1 MSTAFPVNN
10 NSSSDASEVLVHPL
24 LDILLGRD
32 DGKEECIITAQSL
45 TVSDQHA
52 TLLLTHTSHDNKG
65 GSSNDGVADGND
77 EKATAK
83 TSSILKMTL
92 VPYHKL
98 LLGSNPVISS
108 NSNKEQTLERNTLN
122 NDPIA
127 SANIVSF
134 LRNYEYELKSE
145 SGAEYHYYIARPTGS
160 GILNS
165 KEEETNINNKYSNRM
180 INVGAFDIELIS
192 PATPHQ
198 IMRALPSLGHV
209 LIHET
214 PQIYNKIVA
223 PYIQTII
230 DNGSLAWITNV
241 ISGQKEKERLLV
253 NNTQFIINIDTKW
266 RTHPSPL
273 TTPNSRAVW
282 YNHACTSDLYCLG
295 ITKDNSLSCLRDL
308 RQIHIPLLQSMQQ
321 VGLDC
326 IQEIYGIPSNQ
337 IRIFVHYQPQF
348 YHFHIHFTRL
358 ENEIGSTVERGHL
371 VCDIIQNLM
380 LDDEY
385 YKKRTITY
393 KLARGMPLLSLIE
406 EYQNK

>member
-1 MSTAFPVNN
+1 
-10 NSSSDASEVLVHPL
+10 
-24 LDILLGRD
+24 
-32 DGKEECIITAQSL
+32 
-45 TVSDQHA
+45 VSDQHA
-52 TLLLTHTSHDNKG
+52 TLLCTTHYTPRDNNKKG
-65 GSSNDGVADGND
+65 GSSDDDDGADGDD

-83 TSSILKMTL
+83 TTSSILKMTL
-92 VPYHKL
+92 VPYHKS
-98 LLGSNPVISS
+98 LLGSNPVVISS
-108 NSNKEQTLERNTLN
+108 NGSNKERRLERNALT

-127 SANIVSF
+127 SANIISF

-145 SGAEYHYYIARPTGS
+145 SGAEYHYYIARPTTVVVG
-160 GILNS
+160 GKTLDIN
-165 KEEETNINNKYSNRM
+165 EETNIDINNDDDGSSSNGNN
-180 INVGAFDIELIS
+180 NVGAFDIELIS

-214 PQIYNKIVA
+214 PELYGKVVA
-223 PYIQTII
+223 PYIRTII
-230 DNGSLAWITNV
+230 DNGSLAWMANV

-253 NNTQFIINIDTKW
+253 DNSDFIINIDTKW

-273 TTPNSRAVW
+273 TTPGRDEW

-295 ITKDNSLSCLRDL
+295 ITKDSSSLSCLRDL
-308 RQIHIPLLQSMQQ
+308 RRMHIPLLQSMQRA
-321 VGLDC
+321 GLDS
-326 IQEIYGIPSNQ
+326 IREIYGIPSNQ

-348 YHFHIHFTRL
+348 YHFYVHFTRL
-358 ENEIGSTVERGHL
+358 ENEIGSTVERGHM
-371 VCDIIQNLM
+371 VCDIIQNLQ

-406 EYQNK
+406 EYQQ

>member
-1 MSTAFPVNN
+1 MSTASSVNN
-10 NSSSDASEVLVHPL
+10 NSSDAEAVVHPL
-24 LDILLGRD
+24 LDILLGG

-52 TLLLTHTSHDNKG
+52 TLLLTHTSHENKEG
-65 GSSNDGVADGND
+65 DDDG

-83 TSSILKMTL
+83 KSSILKLTL

-98 LLGSNPVISS
+98 LLGSNPVLSS
-108 NSNKEQTLERNTLN
+108 NINKESSLERNTLN

-127 SANIVSF
+127 SANIISF
-134 LRNYEYELKSE
+134 LREYEYELKSE
-145 SGAEYHYYIARPTGS
+145 SGAEYHYYIARPTTG
-160 GILNS
+160 GILNK
-165 KEEETNINNKYSNRM
+165 KEEKNHNSIN
-180 INVGAFDIELIS
+180 NVGAFDIELIS

-198 IMRALPSLGHV
+198 IMRSLPSLGHV

-214 PQIYNKIVA
+214 PELYNKVVA

-241 ISGQKEKERLLV
+241 ITGQKEKERLLV
-253 NNTQFIINIDTKW
+253 NNVDFIINIDTKW

-273 TTPNSRAVW
+273 TTHRSEW
-282 YNHACTSDLYCLG
+282 YNHTCTSDLYCLG
-295 ITKDNSLSCLRDL
+295 ITKINTISCIRDL
-308 RQIHIPLLQSMQQ
+308 RAVHIPLLQSLQQ
-321 VGLDC
+321 AGIDC
-326 IQEIYGIPSNQ
+326 IQDMYGIPSNQ

-348 YHFHIHFTRL
+348 YHFHVHFTRL
-358 ENEIGSTVERGHL
+358 ENEVGSTVERGHM
-371 VCDIIQNLM
+371 VCDIIQNLQ

-406 EYQNK
+406 EYQQ

>member
-1 MSTAFPVNN
+1 MSSAFHPVNN
-10 NSSSDASEVLVHPL
+10 NSSDVNGALVHPL
-24 LDILLGRD
+24 LDVLLGGN
-32 DGKEECIITAQSL
+32 GKEECIITAQSL

-52 TLLLTHTSHDNKG
+52 TLLCTHTPRDNKG
-65 GSSNDGVADGND
+65 GISDDGADGDD

-83 TSSILKMTL
+83 TTSSILKMTL
-92 VPYHKL
+92 VPYHKS

-108 NSNKEQTLERNTLN
+108 NGSNKEQKLERNALN

-127 SANIVSF
+127 SANIISF
-134 LRNYEYELKSE
+134 LRNYECELKSE
-145 SGAEYHYYIARPTGS
+145 SGAEYRYYIARPTVG
-160 GILNS
+160 GTTLDI
-165 KEEETNINNKYSNRM
+165 KDETNINIDNDSYRNN
-180 INVGAFDIELIS
+180 NVGAFDIELIS

-214 PQIYNKIVA
+214 PELYNKIVA
-223 PYIQTII
+223 PYVQTII

-253 NNTQFIINIDTKW
+253 DDADFIINIDTKW

-273 TTPNSRAVW
+273 TTPNRDEW

-295 ITKDNSLSCLRDL
+295 IAKDNSLSCLRDL
-308 RQIHIPLLQSMQQ
+308 RRMHIPLLQSMQRA
-321 VGLDC
+321 GLGS
-326 IQEIYGIPSNQ
+326 IREIYGIPSNQ

-358 ENEIGSTVERGHL
+358 ENEIGSTVERGHM
-371 VCDIIQNLM
+371 VCDIIQNLQ

-406 EYQNK
+406 EYQQ